1 MPSGTNA
8 QVKGSNRRS
17 VFCRQASQQRS
28 LSLVISMESREK
40 AEGMCAEE
48 MMCRFVVD
56 LAGYSEKRKELVA
69 AEDGEGVRVQ
79 VNDLGRG

>member
-1 MPSGTNA
+1 
-8 QVKGSNRRS
+8 
-17 VFCRQASQQRS
+17 
-28 LSLVISMESREK
+28 MESREK